1 MAMWTLEVIFGIR
14 PPTSFECQP
23 FTVVDEAGNT
33 KIISAERVRKFR
45 KAHFARINAINR
57 KLYFRQLSL
66 KIEAF
71 FIKRRLAR
79 IDRRLKALDNL

>member
-1 MAMWTLEVIFGIR
+1 MWTPHVIFGIR

-33 KIISAERVRKFR
+33 KIISAERVRKFH
-45 KAHFARINAINR
+45 KAQRSRINAISR
-57 KLYFRQLSL
+57 QLYFRQLAL

-79 IDRRLKALDNL
+79 IDRRLKAFDNL